1 MGAAMG
7 NDRPRFQRWLLG
19 ARTAETAGALF
30 DRHVLAAVLTVAYGD
45 PWAALD
51 MGMGLSRGQLAAL
64 VVRHFP
70 HAASELLARVSD
82 GDGAAPLNDGEEALR
97 ALLLARRGGEALE
110 QVWLAHILARRAQE
124 GRRLWQDM
132 GLEGRSELTA
142 VMTRH
147 FRPLRL
153 LNTSDLPWKTF
164 FNRALC
170 QGLEEDGRRRCRA
183 SSGLSLRR

>member
-1 MGAAMG
+1 MEI
-7 NDRPRFQRWLLG
+7 DHPRFQRWLLG
-19 ARTAETAGALF
+19 ARTADTAGALF
-30 DRHVLAAVLTVAYGD
+30 DRHVLAAVLTAAYGD

-51 MGMGLSRGQLAAL
+51 MGLGLSRGQLAAL

-82 GDGAAPLNDGEEALR
+82 GDGAAPLNAGEEALR
-97 ALLLARRGGEALE
+97 ALLLERRGGEALE
-110 QVWLAHILARRAQE
+110 QVWLAHILARRAQ
-124 GRRLWQDM
+124 GRRRLWQEM

-153 LNTSDLPWKTF
+153 LNKTDMPWKSF
-164 FNRALC
+164 FDHALC
-170 QGLEEDGRRRCRA
+170 KGLDEGGRRQCRA
-183 SSGLSLRR
+183 ATGLSLRR